1 VLLLLLVRQVKQ
13 VLMQHSSSPPQLCP
27 CVLHEIP
34 QDFDARKAELKGLQE
49 QLLAENKGVRE
60 AEAGGQHTLS

>member
-1 VLLLLLVRQVKQ
+1 VN
-13 VLMQHSSSPPQLCP
+13 
-27 CVLHEIP
+27 P